1 LVKLGIIQTTS
12 YKSNQQ
18 AIEKILQ
25 ILTKH
30 GEIETDVVCL
40 PEQWLVDN
48 LISDPDHIFD
58 KFKKI
63 AKEYSMT
70 IIPGAFYGKRLGIYV
85 IYSPVIGPNGEII
98 GEQRKI
104 HPFDYENK
112 LVQPGN
118 RTAVFKTSCKF
129 GIIICYDMVF
139 AEVARSLTLK
149 GAEAL
154 FSPSRIVKNGIY
166 PWHLYVTVRALE
178 NRIPILAANIENK
191 RFGGKSTIVDL
202 NEKDG
207 IVIPKRAELYGQAT
221 KSVEFNLSKYKA
233 IRRKRFADFRKF
245 S

>member
-1 LVKLGIIQTTS
+1 MVKLGIIQTTS

-18 AIEKILQ
+18 AIEKALQ
-25 ILTKH
+25 ILIRH
-30 GEIETDVVCL
+30 GKSETDVVCL

-48 LISDPDHIFD
+48 IISNPDKMFYE
-58 KFKKI
+58 FKKI

-70 IIPGAFYGKRLGIYV
+70 IIPGAFYGKKLDKYV

-104 HPFDYENK
+104 HPFEYESK
-112 LVQPGN
+112 LIQPGS
-118 RTAVFKTSCKF
+118 RTVLFKTSCKF

-139 AEVARSLTLK
+139 AGVARSLTLK
-149 GAEAL
+149 GAEVL

-166 PWHLYVTVRALE
+166 PWQMYVTVRALE

-191 RFGGKSTIVDL
+191 RFGGKSIIVDL
-202 NEKDG
+202 NEKGG
-207 IVIPKRAELYGQAT
+207 IVIPKKVELNGQST
-221 KSVEFNLSKYKA
+221 KSMEFNLSKYKK
-233 IRRKRFADFRKF
+233 IRRKRFSDFRRF